1 MAEAVHGFRNSF
13 GISVLLHA
21 LAAVAVL
28 YVILHH
34 PKIVRSPE
42 PSTPFDKAIPISLVQ
57 QPRPQPKPPVPKP
70 KAPQAIKPPPAAI
83 ETQASQVVATNPP
96 PTANPPP
103 PQTPPEQPE
112 ATRPP
117 DYQEIA
123 EAILEQNKRYP
134 REAVLEGIEGEV
146 ELSYVVN
153 NQGTVLG
160 YSIVKSSHQQVLD
173 DEVMRLIRSVR
184 FPPFPAGDRDLRK
197 TLDVTIEFSLH

>member
-1 MAEAVHGFRNSF
+1 MVEAVQGFRRSL

-21 LAAVAVL
+21 LVVFVVVV
-28 YVILHH
+28 VINYH
-34 PKIVRSPE
+34 PRGIHLPAT
-42 PSTPFDKAIPISLVQ
+42 STAFDRAIPISLVP
-57 QPRPQPKPPVPKP
+57 QPHPQPKPPVPKP
-70 KAPQAIKPPPAAI
+70 KLPQPIKPPPATI

-96 PTANPPP
+96 PAAKPP
-103 PQTPPEQPE
+103 PQTPTEQPE

-117 DYQEIA
+117 DYEEIA

-134 REAVLEGIEGEV
+134 REAVLAGIEGEV

-160 YSIVKSSHQQVLD
+160 YSIVKSSNQQVLD
-173 DEVMRLIRSVR
+173 DEVIRLIRSVR

-197 TLDVTIEFSLH
+197 TLDVTIEFTLH